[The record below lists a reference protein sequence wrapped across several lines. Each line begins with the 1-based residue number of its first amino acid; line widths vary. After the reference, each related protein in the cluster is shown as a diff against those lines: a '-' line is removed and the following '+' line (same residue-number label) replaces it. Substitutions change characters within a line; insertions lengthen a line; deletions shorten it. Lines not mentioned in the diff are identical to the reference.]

1 MTTQWTVE
9 GSPEALRI
17 FCMTG
22 DLCFPV
28 LALSFPVARVH
39 PTNEANPVLPV
50 GSGLCATVKSL
61 EAMYY
66 DARSDYDARKFFFWH
81 VTLSH
86 PMEARVTSSIWGN
99 NDLCYSCHSYLNK
112 YDHSVQIKVKEFS
125 TNMCCSLCNC

>member
-17 FCMTG
+17 FCMAD

-61 EAMYY
+61 EAPCLP
-66 DARSDYDARKFFFWH
+66 AQHPTFCVEPGGEEAAA
-81 VTLSH
+81 LS
-86 PMEARVTSSIWGN
+86 ECTSWEEGGN
-99 NDLCYSCHSYLNK
+99 
-112 YDHSVQIKVKEFS
+112 QIVRRAFVES
-125 TNMCCSLCNC
+125 E